1 LWEKIKMRLIRL
13 LLVDDSDLFLENVSI
28 FLRQYADI
36 EITGTAHS
44 ADEAMAQADML
55 RPDVLLLDV
64 SLKGFN
70 SLQIVPRLRSEH
82 PAMGIIILTQY
93 DLEAYRWAALDSGAD
108 SFIPK
113 KMLCSQLLPSIHRVA
128 LERPLSARKVTVSHE
143 MQRAD

>member
-1 LWEKIKMRLIRL
+1 MRLIRL
-13 LLVDDSDLFLENVSI
+13 LLVDDSDLFLENESI
-28 FLRQYADI
+28 FLRQYPDL

-44 ADEAMAQADML
+44 ADEALAQADML
-55 RPDVLLLDV
+55 KPDVLLLDV

-82 PAMGIIILTQY
+82 PSMGIIILTQY

-113 KMLCSQLLPSIHRVA
+113 KMLCAQLLPSIHRVA
-128 LERPLSARKVTVSHE
+128 LERPVLARRVSVTSDLERV
-143 MQRAD
+143 D